1 MGVTYVSRMYG
12 GRASDKFITTDSAD
26 LLLNLEQGKG
36 GEMADRDFL
45 IEGVLNDKGVKLHM
59 SSFQGSDRPQLGA
72 EKQKPH

>member
-36 GEMADRDFL
+36 GVMADRD
-45 IEGVLNDKGVKLHM
+45 
-59 SSFQGSDRPQLGA
+59 SDRRSI
-72 EKQKPH
+72 E